1 MRRGIVI
8 VIAMVIV
15 LTLLGQ
21 IATNA
26 YRSFSKVSLNFYPIL
41 TKLGRYRH
49 VSAEILDTKFHQI
62 LLVGV
67 ELFHADG
74 VKDEWT

>member
-1 MRRGIVI
+1 
-8 VIAMVIV
+8 MVIV
-15 LTLLGQ
+15 LTV

-26 YRSFSKVSLNFYPIL
+26 YKSFSKVSPNFCPTL

-49 VSAEILDTKFHQI
+49 VSAEILDIKFHQI

-74 VKDEWT
+74 VRDEWT